1 MRYLVRAPYVDID
14 YLDPEAMPR
23 DLNKMTLP
31 WAVTVTATAGSLAPI
46 LGER

>member
-1 MRYLVRAPYVDID
+1 
-14 YLDPEAMPR
+14 MPR